1 MTALFLS
8 AVRYMKAVNTL
19 SIWLCLM
26 AFFSVK
32 PVCADSAD
40 SLEMRIQAAVD
51 EGRIVDD
58 LGAAFAAN
66 PSGEFVL
73 LPKNRNFRF
82 GILIHHI
89 DIYPDK
95 AVFSAGMAFRDGRS
109 HQLVAFAAD
118 KVSFYYRQGLTGPVT
133 LKLLNPVDLHL
144 GSYVSLNFMPG
155 NPGTSVTMGCK
166 GVEQFTVAGRLSFH
180 EDLIYPVKENLEPL
194 PDSSLLIPFFM
205 AAENWDDLV
214 LQLSIP
220 KFGITGLH
228 DFVFQLEQIVI
239 DLSES
244 RNAAGMKAH
253 VSDLNLGLTNAEEWE
268 GVYLG
273 FGDVVLPRYFTNG
286 NLRTSVGVN
295 TLYIDDR
302 GITGEVFGKQ
312 VLSTEKGNIGGW
324 AIGIDEVRI
333 SILRNGLESAGMI
346 GRLGLPILPDTQFL
360 GFRALIGA
368 NDVYHFSVNAG
379 KGLTIP
385 AFRVARVD
393 LDPQS
398 RAEVSIEQGKVGL
411 MAELTGHFSIIQK
424 GAASDADA
432 GASLPGIYIQ
442 GLRISNQAP
451 KLSVKYIGAG
461 EQEQGRVNGFPVY
474 VNNVR
479 FNSSGESPGLV
490 FNLGVNLKDKISGE
504 AGMEILARLSRLNG
518 RERVEFEKLRLNH
531 VKIDAQYS
539 TFRFSGLLAFIRRD
553 STYGEG
559 FSGKVAFTA
568 ELPPGKISGGTMVMF
583 GSVQTHRYW
592 YFDADLAMS
601 NGVPVGP
608 GISINGFLGGAWNG
622 MRALRSGE
630 SRPPSE
636 WGLSGTG
643 RTYVPDVTAGTGLRA
658 GVFVQGTGKGTFQSS
673 AVLEMQFFK
682 GGGLD
687 KLMLYGG
694 ADFMTAGMIPGAQ
707 DFRQRTAESC
717 RFPSAQDYVTS
728 YLPTGKVSAAL
739 MMQFDFKNRIY
750 FGDLGLYVNNGIPGI
765 RGTGNRGYAG
775 KATLYFSP
783 TDWYVWIGNTQ
794 SPVALEAGVGKLGR
808 LTAGAYLMTGTR
820 VLPPANLPAQVAQL
834 TGLGSPENTRDDRS
848 VREGGA
854 FAFGGQMTVN
864 AGAEYRSG
872 PWRLYALG
880 SGQAGFDVNMRRISQ
895 VYTCQST
902 GKVPGINGWY
912 SDGRWYAALNIRLG
926 GAYRQIKVDVANLS
940 AAALFAGQGPDPYY
954 GRADIRIRVKLA
966 AAQLDA
972 GMNFTLGEACE
983 LVRTGLAEEEFIS
996 LSVPVSG
1003 ARDVSTL
1010 VQPRVQYA
1018 YPVNRAFRDAGGRE
1032 LRYLA
1037 DQPRIKVLNGPSG
1050 SWKQDT
1056 SGLGDTYFP
1065 VAPFPAEAQVEIYCR
1080 VVLQSRNTRNGQ
1092 WETMM
1097 HSGKPVGE
1105 EKTFVFR
1112 TGRSVQEIPESNVA
1126 AAWPSAGQVNFY
1138 KSVSSK
1144 GLIRLKVPQPQLF
1157 SVTGTRVVARFTSP
1171 ASDIFETEARYSG
1184 SDITFDLPAGLAFDR
1199 VYRLRLVRQA
1209 SSIPLQSGMQ
1219 SPSRSDRAGGSPT
1232 SSVMGSKASP
1242 VPAPVMIYSCYFRMA
1257 TKGRPGEQWAGML
1270 QDSAQV
1276 QRPEGR
1282 LTASF
1287 SHQASQYFEPAEL
1300 LNDAR
1305 IRPYVALQQSGWYST
1320 VVAPAVY
1327 HIYQQLSRR
1336 ERTFIRF
1343 SRDTSQTGL
1352 VPVKAINL
1360 TQNGLNDVRL
1370 EDVHLSGARFTFRNQ
1385 TVVVTF
1391 GGIAHMRTDLED
1403 IRRGLLT
1410 YLQAD
1415 PAADLKRL
1423 SALIPQTSVSSSA
1436 AIPALPMAPSP
1447 ALSASLAV
1455 MPVSVIPV
1463 AVIMPRPRPSGLV
1476 LPSAGLRNELIVR
1489 IQGLNFKDPDTGDLL
1504 ELKADYRSPAANL
1517 GNISMWRMQ
1526 WP

>member
-1 MTALFLS
+1 MVAFYQIKLPFK
-8 AVRYMKAVNTL
+8 RAVNTL
-19 SIWLCLM
+19 SVWLCL
-26 AFFSVK
+26 ASFFLVK
-32 PVCADSAD
+32 PIFSDSAD
-40 SLEMRIQAAVD
+40 SLEMRIRAAVD
-51 EGRIVDD
+51 EGRVVDD
-58 LGAAFAAN
+58 LGAAFNGN

-73 LPKNRNFRF
+73 LPEDRNYRF

-109 HQLVAFAAD
+109 DQLVAFAAQG
-118 KVSFYYRQGLTGPVT
+118 VTFFNRQGLTGPVT
-133 LKLLNPVDLHL
+133 LKLLNPVDVHL
-144 GSYVSLNFMPG
+144 GSYVCLSFMPG

-166 GVEQFTVAGRLSFH
+166 GVERFTVSGRLRLH
-180 EDLIYPVKENLEPL
+180 NYLIYPVKDNLEPL
-194 PDSSLLIPFFM
+194 RDSSMVVPFFM
-205 AAENWDDLV
+205 AAESWDDL
-214 LQLSIP
+214 LLELSIP
-220 KFGITGLH
+220 RFGITGLH
-228 DFVFQLEQIVI
+228 DFVFQLRQIVV

-244 RNAAGMKAH
+244 RNAADMKVHA
-253 VSDLNLGLTNAEEWE
+253 SDMNLGHHSAEEWE

-273 FGDVVLPRYFTNG
+273 LGDVVLPGYFTSG
-286 NLRTSVGVN
+286 DLRTSVGVN
-295 TLYIDDR
+295 TMYIDDR
-302 GITGEVFGKQ
+302 GITGEIFGKQ
-312 VLSTEKGNIGGW
+312 VLSTEKGNLGGW

-346 GRLGLPILPDTQFL
+346 GRLGLPVLADTQFL

-385 AFRVARVD
+385 AFRIARFD
-393 LDPQS
+393 LDPLS

-424 GAASDADA
+424 GAAFNADA

-442 GLRISNQAP
+442 GLRISNRAP
-451 KLSVKYIGAG
+451 KLSVKHIGAG
-461 EQEQGRVNGFPVY
+461 EQEQGRVNAFPVY
-474 VNNVR
+474 VSNVQ
-479 FNSSGESPGLV
+479 FSSSGESPGLV
-490 FNLGVNLKDKISGE
+490 FHLGVNLKDKISGE
-504 AGMEILARLSRLNG
+504 AGMEILARSTRMNG
-518 RERVEFEKLRLNH
+518 RDRVEFDKLRLNH

-559 FSGKVAFTA
+559 FSGIVAFSA
-568 ELPPGKISGGTMVMF
+568 ELPPGKISGGTMIMF
-583 GSVQTHRYW
+583 GAVPTHRYW
-592 YFDADLAMS
+592 YFDADLAIS
-601 NGVPVGP
+601 QEVPLGP

-630 SRPPSE
+630 SRPRSE
-636 WGLSGTG
+636 WGLSSTG
-643 RTYVPDVTAGTGLRA
+643 RTYVPDETAGTGLRA
-658 GVFVQGTGKGTFQSS
+658 GVYIQGTGKGTFQSS

-682 GGGLD
+682 GGGMD
-687 KLMLYGG
+687 KLMFYGG
-694 ADFMTAGMIPGAQ
+694 ADFITAGVVPGTQ
-707 DFRQRTAESC
+707 DFRQRTTESC
-717 RFPSAQDYVTS
+717 RFPSAQDFVAS
-728 YLPTGKVSAAL
+728 YLPTGKISAAL
-739 MMQFDFKNRIY
+739 MMQFDYKNRVY
-750 FGDLGLYVNNGIPGI
+750 FGDLGIYVNNGIPGI

-783 TDWYVWIGNTQ
+783 TDWYVWLGNAQ
-794 SPVALEAGVGKLGR
+794 NPIALEASVGKMGR

-820 VLPPANLPAQVAQL
+820 VHPPAPLPAQVAQL
-834 TGLGSPENTRDDRS
+834 TGIFSPENSRDDRS

-872 PWRLYALG
+872 SWRLYAVG
-880 SGQAGFDVNMRRISQ
+880 SGQAGFDVNMKRISQ

-1018 YPVNRAFRDAGGRE
+1018 YPVNRMFRDAGGRE

-1050 SWKQDT
+1050 NWRQDT
-1056 SGLGDTYFP
+1056 SGLGDTYSPF
-1065 VAPFPAEAQVEIYCR
+1065 APFPPEMQVEIYCK
-1080 VVLQSRNTRNGQ
+1080 VVLQARNARNGQ
-1092 WETMM
+1092 WETLM
-1097 HSGKPVGE
+1097 HGGKPVGE

-1112 TGRSVQEIPESNVA
+1112 TGRAVQEILESNVA

-1209 SSIPLQSGMQ
+1209 SSVPLQSGMQ
-1219 SPSRSDRAGGSPT
+1219 SSSPSDKAGGSPAA
-1232 SSVMGSKASP
+1232 SSMAVKTPS
-1242 VPAPVMIYSCYFRMA
+1242 VPAPVMIYSSYFRVA
-1257 TKGRPGEQWAGML
+1257 TRGRPGEQWGGMR

-1276 QRPEGR
+1276 QRPGSR
-1282 LTASF
+1282 FTGSF

-1305 IRPYVALQQSGWYST
+1305 IRPFVALQQSGWYT
-1320 VVAPAVY
+1320 TAVAPAVY

-1336 ERTFIRF
+1336 EKTFIRF
-1343 SRDTSQTGL
+1343 SRDTSLTGL
-1352 VPVKAINL
+1352 VPVRAL
-1360 TQNGLNDVRL
+1360 HLHQNGLADVRL
-1370 EDVHLSGARFTFRNQ
+1370 EEAHLSGARFTFRDRA
-1385 TVVVTF
+1385 VAVTF
-1391 GGIAHMRTDLED
+1391 GGVAHMRTDLED

-1410 YLQAD
+1410 YLQSD

-1423 SALIPQTSVSSSA
+1423 SALIPQTALTTAA
-1436 AIPALPMAPSP
+1436 AIPASAMAPSA
-1447 ALSASLAV
+1447 ALSGLLSA
-1455 MPVSVIPV
+1455 MPVSAIPV
-1463 AVIMPRPRPSGLV
+1463 AVIMPLPRPSGMMS
-1476 LPSAGLRNELIVR
+1476 PPAGLRNELIVR
-1489 IQGLNFKDPDTGDLL
+1489 IQGLDFTDPAIGEML
-1504 ELKADYRSPAANL
+1504 ELKADYRCPAANQ